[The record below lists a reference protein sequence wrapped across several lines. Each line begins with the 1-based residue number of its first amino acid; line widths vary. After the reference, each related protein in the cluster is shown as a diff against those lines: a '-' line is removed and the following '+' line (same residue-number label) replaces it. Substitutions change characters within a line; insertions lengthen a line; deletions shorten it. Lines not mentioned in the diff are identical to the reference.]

1 MPCLR
6 SPTGQLPRRLLACA
20 GAALLLLLLLPS
32 VAACDSPSSAAS
44 TTQLYVY
51 PGNPLFAAADT
62 LKARGHQAE
71 GADLWAIADTPSGI
85 WAAGQSGEMRQI
97 KQISLSAGR
106 QHTVPVIVAYNLPDR
121 DACGR
126 LSSGNQISD
135 VGYRTWINQ
144 LAYAIGSATDIVVVE
159 PDGLPDIIRGCLGRT
174 AAAQR
179 YSLLRYAMRRLGSL
193 PHTRVYLDAGN
204 PGMFGNPDRLTTAL
218 EKAGIGYG
226 RGFSANVSNFQW
238 TGLVVSWSERLER
251 ALGHGMKAVIDTS
264 RNGNGPYGGPDSP
277 QWCNPPG
284 RALGPAPRL
293 NPGPKGIDAYLWIK
307 DPGASD
313 GPCNGGPAAGQYWPR
328 YAVGLYQAH
337 RGGGV

>member
-6 SPTGQLPRRLLACA
+6 SPTSQLPRRFLACA

-51 PGNPLFAAADT
+51 PGNPLFAAAAT
-62 LKARGHQAE
+62 LKARGHQAA

-85 WAAGQSGEMRQI
+85 WAAGQAGEMRQI
-97 KQISLSAGR
+97 KQVSLSAGR

-126 LSSGNQISD
+126 LSSGNQISGA
-135 VGYRTWINQ
+135 GYRTWINQ
-144 LAYAIGSATDIVVVE
+144 LANAIGRATDIVVVE
-159 PDGLPDIIRGCLGRT
+159 PDGLPDIIRGCLSRT
-174 AAAQR
+174 AATQR
-179 YSLLRYAMRRLGSL
+179 YNLLRYAMRRLGSL

-204 PGMFGNPDRLTTAL
+204 PGMFGNPDRLTSAL
-218 EKAGIGYG
+218 EKAGIWYG

-238 TGLVVSWSERLER
+238 TGMVVSWSERLER
-251 ALGHGMKAVIDTS
+251 ALGHSMKAVIDTS
-264 RNGNGPYGGPDSP
+264 RNGNGPYDGPDSP

-284 RALGPAPRL
+284 RALGAAPRL

-328 YAVGLYQAH
+328 YAVGLYQSH